1 MDDRIQDL
9 INGMAGHAGLLDD
22 AMKLLATGLI
32 FLAVPLMLILWFWPA
47 NAPQRALNQR
57 VAGAAVAAVMLALGV
72 ASLAGHAYADAR
84 PFVSD
89 PGTRLLV
96 QHSANNSFPSDHATV
111 SFAIAGT
118 IIWWR
123 RLAGGLVMF
132 AAALIGLARVFVG
145 VHWPSDI
152 LGGAIIGLAV
162 GSIAALSVPRLTCLQ
177 RWAARY
183 LPPWLIAPP

>member
-9 INGMAGHAGLLDD
+9 INGLAGHAGLLDE
-22 AMKLLATGLI
+22 AMKLLATALI
-32 FLAVPLMLILWFWPA
+32 FLVVPLMLALWFWPA
-47 NAPQRALNQR
+47 NAPLRALNQR
-57 VAGAAVAAVMLALGV
+57 VAAAAVAAAILALGV
-72 ASLAGHAYADAR
+72 ASLAGHAYAGER

-96 QHSANNSFPSDHATV
+96 QHSADNSFPSDHATV
-111 SFAIAGT
+111 SFAVAGT

-152 LGGAIIGLAV
+152 LGGAIIGLAA
-162 GSIAALSVPRLTCLQ
+162 GSIAALSVPRLAWLQ
-177 RWAARY
+177 RWAAGF
-183 LPPWLIAPP
+183 LPRWLIAPP

>member
-9 INGMAGHAGLLDD
+9 VNGAAGHVGLLDD
-22 AMKLLATGLI
+22 VMKLLATDLI
-32 FLAVPLMLILWFWPA
+32 FLAVPLMLALWFLPA
-47 NAPQRALNQR
+47 DAPQRALNQR
-57 VAGAAVAAVMLALGV
+57 LAGAAAAAVILALGV
-72 ASLAGHAYADAR
+72 ASLAGHAYAEAR

-96 QHSANNSFPSDHATV
+96 QHSADNSFPSDHATV

-118 IIWWR
+118 TIWWR
-123 RLAGGLVMF
+123 RLAGGLVML

-152 LGGAIIGLAV
+152 LGGAMIGLAA
-162 GSIAALSVPRLTCLQ
+162 GSIAAFSVPWWMWLQ
-177 RWAARY
+177 RWAAGF
-183 LPPWLIAPP
+183 LPRWLIVRP